1 MRGTG
6 FIFAGRAGIGEAHR
20 PRYFMNIFLGIA
32 LQLGASFLFMLMGAL
47 VRYLGD
53 RVPIGE
59 QIFARSFLALIPLL
73 IMLTWRREIKSAL
86 RMNSPVRHFTRA
98 FTGIG
103 AMVLMFLG
111 LQRLPL
117 ADSTAI
123 SFVAPLFNVAL
134 AAIFLGEA
142 VRFWRWSA
150 VLVGFA
156 GVLVMLSPHLGT
168 TAMTSSAAVGA
179 LMTLVGAFLVA
190 AAMTQVR
197 SMTSTE
203 TTASLV
209 FSFQLIAAF
218 VGLLMFPWTW
228 IWPAPADALA
238 LLGIGVF
245 GGIAQILLT
254 DSYRHAPASV
264 VAPFS
269 YTAMIWATLLGYFMF
284 NELPDAIVLV
294 GAAIVVGAGLFVIF
308 RERALG
314 INRQKEKEAATPPA
328 GPPVE

>member
-1 MRGTG
+1 MAHTVHTPSTT
-6 FIFAGRAGIGEAHR
+6 AALEAQSETVGRSLWQDAWLRLKRNRA
-20 PRYFMNIFLGIA
+20 A
-32 LQLGASFLFMLMGAL
+32 VASAMLLL
-47 VRYLGD
+47 VL
-53 RVPIGE
+53 
-59 QIFARSFLALIPLL
+59 
-73 IMLTWRREIKSAL
+73 
-86 RMNSPVRHFTRA
+86 
-98 FTGIG
+98 
-103 AMVLMFLG
+103 
-111 LQRLPL
+111 
-117 ADSTAI
+117 
-123 SFVAPLFNVAL
+123 AL

-150 VLVGFA
+150 VVVGFI
-156 GVLVMLSPHLGT
+156 GVLVMLSPHLGA
-168 TAMTSSAAVGA
+168 TAMTSSAAIGA
-179 LMTLVGAFLVA
+179 IMTLVGAFLVA

-218 VGLLMFPWTW
+218 VGLLILPWTW
-228 IWPAPADALA
+228 IVPSLGDALA

-269 YTAMIWATLLGYFMF
+269 YTSMIWAVVLGYFIF

>member
-1 MRGTG
+1 MKGT
-6 FIFAGRAGIGEAHR
+6 
-20 PRYFMNIFLGIA
+20 NVFLGIA
-32 LQLGASFLFMLMGAL
+32 FQLGATFLFTLMGAL
-47 VRYLGD
+47 VRYLSD

-73 IMLTWRREIKSAL
+73 IMLAWRQEIRSAIRMKSPA
-86 RMNSPVRHFTRA
+86 RHFTRA
-98 FTGIG
+98 LTGIA
-103 AMVLMFLG
+103 AMILMFLG

-123 SFVAPLFNVAL
+123 SFIAPLFNVAL
-134 AAIFLGEA
+134 AAIFLGEV

-150 VLVGFA
+150 VFVGFA

-168 TAMTSSAAVGA
+168 SAMTSSAAIGA
-179 LMTLVGAFLVA
+179 IMTLVGAFFVA

-197 SMTSTE
+197 AMTTTE

-209 FSFQLIAAF
+209 FSFQIFATV
-218 VGLLMFPWTW
+218 VGLLIFPWTW
-228 IWPAPADALA
+228 IWPSPGDALA

-269 YTAMIWATLLGYFMF
+269 YTAMIWAVVLGYFMF
-284 NELPDAIVLV
+284 SELPDAIVLI
-294 GAAIVVGAGLFVIF
+294 GAAIVVAAGLFVIF

-314 INRQKEKEAATPPA
+314 INRQKEKEAQTPPA

>member
-1 MRGTG
+1 MTRTNV
-6 FIFAGRAGIGEAHR
+6 FS
-20 PRYFMNIFLGIA
+20 GIA
-32 LQLGASFLFMLMGAL
+32 LQLGASFLFMVMGAL
-47 VRYLGD
+47 VRYVGD

-73 IMLTWRREIKSAL
+73 IMLVWRGEIGPALKMKS
-86 RMNSPVRHFTRA
+86 PTRHFTRA
-98 FTGIG
+98 LTGIG
-103 AMVLMFLG
+103 AMILMFLG

-134 AAIFLGEA
+134 AAIFLGEV
-142 VRFWRWSA
+142 VRFWRWGA
-150 VLVGFA
+150 VFVGFA
-156 GVLVMLSPHLGT
+156 GVLVMLSPHLGA
-168 TAMTSSAAVGA
+168 TAMTSSAAMGA
-179 LMTLVGAFLVA
+179 IMTLVGAFLIA

-197 SMTSTE
+197 AMTSTE

-209 FSFQLIAAF
+209 FSFQLFAAA
-218 VGLLMFPWTW
+218 VGLLILPWTW
-228 IWPAPADALA
+228 IWPSPGDALA

-269 YTAMIWATLLGYFMF
+269 YSAMIWAVVLGYFLF
-284 NELPDAIVLV
+284 SELPDATVLV
-294 GAAIVVGAGLFVIF
+294 GAAIVVAAGLFVMF

-314 INRQKEKEAATPPA
+314 INRQKEKEAQTPPA
-328 GPPVE
+328 GPPVD

>member
-1 MRGTG
+1 MKRK
-6 FIFAGRAGIGEAHR
+6 
-20 PRYFMNIFLGIA
+20 NVFLGIA
-32 LQLGASFLFMLMGAL
+32 LQLGATFLFMLMGAL
-47 VRYLGD
+47 VRYVGD
-53 RVPIGE
+53 RIPIGE

-73 IMLTWRREIKSAL
+73 IMLAWRREIGSAL
-86 RMNSPVRHFTRA
+86 KMKSPGRHFTRA
-98 FTGIG
+98 LTGIG

-123 SFVAPLFNVAL
+123 SFIAPLFNVAL
-134 AAIFLGEA
+134 AAIFLGEV
-142 VRFWRWSA
+142 VRLWRWSA
-150 VLVGFA
+150 VAVGFA
-156 GVLVMLSPHLGT
+156 GVMVMLSPHIGQSE
-168 TAMTSSAAVGA
+168 MTSSAAIGA
-179 LMTLVGAFLVA
+179 IMTLVGAFLVA

-197 SMTSTE
+197 AMTSTE

-228 IWPAPADALA
+228 IWPGPGDALA
-238 LLGIGVF
+238 LFGIGIF
-245 GGIAQILLT
+245 GGMAQILLT
-254 DSYRHAPASV
+254 ESYRHAPASV

-269 YTAMIWATLLGYFMF
+269 YTAMIWAVVLGYFMF
-284 NELPDAIVLV
+284 NELPDKIVLA
-294 GAAIVVGAGLFVIF
+294 GAAIVVAAGLFVIF

-314 INRQKEKEAATPPA
+314 INRQKEKEATTTPA

>member
-1 MRGTG
+1 
-6 FIFAGRAGIGEAHR
+6 
-20 PRYFMNIFLGIA
+20 MNFFLGIA
-32 LQLGASFLFMLMGAL
+32 LQLGATFLFTLMGAL

-73 IMLTWRREIKSAL
+73 IMLAWRRELGAAL
-86 RMNSPVRHFTRA
+86 RMKSPMRHFTRA
-98 FTGIG
+98 LTGIG
-103 AMVLMFLG
+103 AMILMFLG

-123 SFVAPLFNVAL
+123 SFIAPLFNVAL
-134 AAIFLGEA
+134 AALFLGEV
-142 VRFWRWSA
+142 VRVYRWSA
-150 VLVGFA
+150 VVVGFI
-156 GVLVMLSPHLGT
+156 GVLVMLSPHLGA

-203 TTASLV
+203 TTTSLV
-209 FSFQLIAAF
+209 FSFQMFAAV
-218 VGLLMFPWTW
+218 VGLLLFPWTW
-228 IWPAPADALA
+228 IWPSPADALA
-238 LLGIGVF
+238 LLGIGIF

-269 YTAMIWATLLGYFMF
+269 YTAMIWATVLGYFMF
-284 NELPDAIVLV
+284 SELPDATVLL
-294 GAAIVVGAGLFVIF
+294 GAAIVIGAGLFVIF

-314 INRQKEKEAATPPA
+314 INRQKEKEAQSPPA

>member
-1 MRGTG
+1 MKRT
-6 FIFAGRAGIGEAHR
+6 
-20 PRYFMNIFLGIA
+20 NVLLGIA
-32 LQLGASFLFMLMGAL
+32 LQLGATFLFMLMGAL

-53 RVPIGE
+53 RIPIGE

-73 IMLTWRREIKSAL
+73 IMLIWRREIKSAL
-86 RMNSPVRHFTRA
+86 KMKSPTRHFTRA
-98 FTGIG
+98 ITGIG

-123 SFVAPLFNVAL
+123 SFIAPLFNVAL
-134 AAIFLGEA
+134 AAIFLGEV

-150 VLVGFA
+150 VFVGFA
-156 GVLVMLSPHLGT
+156 GVLVMLSPHLGA
-168 TAMTSSAAVGA
+168 TAMTSSAAIGA
-179 LMTLVGAFLVA
+179 IMTLVGAFLVA

-218 VGLLMFPWTW
+218 VGLLMLPWTW
-228 IWPAPADALA
+228 LWPSPGDALA

-269 YTAMIWATLLGYFMF
+269 YTAMIWAVVLGYFMF
-284 NELPDAIVLV
+284 GELPTAIVLA
-294 GAAIVVGAGLFVIF
+294 GAAIVVAAGLFVIF

-314 INRQKEKEAATPPA
+314 INRQKEREAQAPPA